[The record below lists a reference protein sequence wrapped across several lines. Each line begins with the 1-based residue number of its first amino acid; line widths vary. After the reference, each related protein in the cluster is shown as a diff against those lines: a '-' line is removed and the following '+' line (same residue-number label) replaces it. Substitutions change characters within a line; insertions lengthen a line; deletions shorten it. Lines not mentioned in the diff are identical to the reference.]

1 MPEERAAARICYTGR
16 AKGLRKGGRKA
27 QVPAGTAEGPERN
40 KNSKAQGRSAVAEL
54 PRVGT
59 AMYVVHAEGANYRSR
74 LESVDGETLSV
85 AAPLE
90 TNGDDAPRPGQ
101 IVEVFWAQPRARII
115 LPCKLVEVAESPYRW
130 VLEPIAEPVISNR
143 REYVRGG
150 GGPTVE
156 LADYEEGRLNGRL
169 LDISEGGL
177 RCWVP
182 APGDMKVGDKMQVSV
197 TLGAGEVEVE
207 GAVHTVRA
215 ALEEPGHHVI
225 LTFRTV
231 ETVARVIRQHVFA
244 WEIAERRREVE
255 L

>member
-1 MPEERAAARICYTGR
+1 
-16 AKGLRKGGRKA
+16 
-27 QVPAGTAEGPERN
+27 
-40 KNSKAQGRSAVAEL
+40 VAEL

-59 AMYVVHAEGANYRSR
+59 AMYVVHAEGVNYHSR
-74 LESVDGETLSV
+74 LESIDGETLSV

-90 TNGDDAPRPGQ
+90 TTGEDAPRPGQ

-115 LPCKLVEVAESPYRW
+115 LPCKLVEIAESPYRW
-130 VLEPIAEPVISNR
+130 VLEPIAEPVMSNR

-150 GGPTVE
+150 GGPPVK
-156 LADYEEGRLNGRL
+156 LADYEDQLLNGRL

-177 RCWVP
+177 RCWVA
-182 APGDMKVGDKMQVSV
+182 APGDMKVGDKLQASV
-197 TLGAGEVEVE
+197 ALGAGEVEVE

-225 LTFRTV
+225 LTFRTR
-231 ETVARVIRQHVFA
+231 ETVARVIRQHVYA
-244 WEIAERRREVE
+244 WEIADRRRDAE